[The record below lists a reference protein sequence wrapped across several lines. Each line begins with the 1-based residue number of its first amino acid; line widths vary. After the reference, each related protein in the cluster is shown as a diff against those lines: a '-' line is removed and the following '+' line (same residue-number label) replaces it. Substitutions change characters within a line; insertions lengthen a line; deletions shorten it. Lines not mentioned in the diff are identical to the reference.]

1 MKKLLLTGIAVLFL
15 ATGAAH
21 AHDAQLPD
29 GMFGTWC
36 EMHDAALDRA
46 LPNNEFYSKCEN
58 GNLFIFD
65 KGYKYAAGGS
75 CEFTSIKFDRSGVHP
90 NGDAYDVFVVR
101 ANCKG
106 RVDVNG
112 NPYLYSDFFEIAISD
127 GQLSRRFLPKD
138 GKSRKS
144 VMFMRSV
151 PDSQWA
157 TDCRHGWISKAF
169 AKIDEDDP
177 PIEVLDRTVR
187 ISYNELRKLVK
198 ELPSILRGVK
208 ACDAYRK
215 CLDERDAG
223 KIKHC
228 YANDR
233 RWREFFTGGW

>member
-1 MKKLLLTGIAVLFL
+1 MRTLFLAGIAALFL
-15 ATGAAH
+15 ATGTAH

-58 GNLFIFD
+58 GKLFIFD
-65 KGYKYAAGGS
+65 KGYKYGAGGS
-75 CEFTSIKFDRSGVHP
+75 CEFTSIKFDRSEVHP

-106 RVDVNG
+106 ITLANG
-112 NPYLYSDFFEIAISD
+112 NSYLYSDFFEIAISD

-151 PDSQWA
+151 PDSEWA

-169 AKIDEDDP
+169 AKIDKVDP

-208 ACDAYRK
+208 ACDAYQK
-215 CLDERDAG
+215 CLDDRDAG

-233 RWREFFTGGW
+233 RWREFFTGAW